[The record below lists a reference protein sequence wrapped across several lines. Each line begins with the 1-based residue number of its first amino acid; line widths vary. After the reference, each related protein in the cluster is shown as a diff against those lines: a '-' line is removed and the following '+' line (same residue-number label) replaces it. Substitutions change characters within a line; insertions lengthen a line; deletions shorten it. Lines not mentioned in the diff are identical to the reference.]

1 MIKEYFSKSIYYII
15 TWACDYSE
23 KSLES
28 SQLKSDSKNMLHYAI
43 S

>member
-1 MIKEYFSKSIYYII
+1 MKEYFSKSIYYIT
-15 TWACDYSE
+15 TWGCDYSE

-28 SQLKSDSKNMLHYAI
+28 SQQKSDRKSMLHYAI